1 MNIFS
6 ELFTIKFIT
15 QNYILSNIKEIYP
28 YDISRTFI
36 ITQSSF
42 QNDSQYMIICANNS
56 DVREKV
62 IHFNSNCFIE
72 NSSIYVLTKRDVLN
86 NELKF
91 QFYRNGDDKSDI
103 YFEVQIRSDF
113 NIFYYEKD
121 LFNFELNIKN
131 YLKNNIIIFKP
142 SLFEKGVFLIE
153 NEIQIFIK

>member
-1 MNIFS
+1 
-6 ELFTIKFIT
+6 
-15 QNYILSNIKEIYP
+15 
-28 YDISRTFI
+28 
-36 ITQSSF
+36 
-42 QNDSQYMIICANNS
+42 MIICANNS

>member
-1 MNIFS
+1 M
-6 ELFTIKFIT
+6 
-15 QNYILSNIKEIYP
+15 SNIKDIYP
-28 YDISRTFI
+28 YDVRRTFI
-36 ITQSSF
+36 IAQTSF
-42 QNDSQYMIICANNS
+42 RNDSEYMIIYANNS
-56 DVREKV
+56 NIREKV
-62 IHFNSNCFIE
+62 IHFNSTCFTE
-72 NSSIYVLTKRDVLN
+72 NSSIYVFTKRDVLN

-91 QFYRNGDDKSDI
+91 VLYRDGDDKSDI